1 MLVFYLSKEIED
13 KKAMNILWNTKWE
26 RKSCD
31 LRDSVVT
38 PLLRQTSAPFI
49 YVELIL
55 IRLKLLSWADW
66 NNNEAATLCSIYPD
80 RPCYY
85 EHYLLF
91 CVFDFFEII
100 INKTKYFTRTWY
112 PSKDWKWEVENGF
125 KVPMIIKYDLVFQ
138 KDI

>member
-1 MLVFYLSKEIED
+1 MG
-13 KKAMNILWNTKWE
+13 NTKWK

-55 IRLKLLSWADW
+55 IRLKLLSGADW

-80 RPCYY
+80 RLCYC

-91 CVFDFFEII
+91 CVFDFLEIV
-100 INKTKYFTRTWY
+100 INKTDRNWY
-112 PSKDWKWEVENGF
+112 PF
-125 KVPMIIKYDLVFQ
+125 
-138 KDI
+138 